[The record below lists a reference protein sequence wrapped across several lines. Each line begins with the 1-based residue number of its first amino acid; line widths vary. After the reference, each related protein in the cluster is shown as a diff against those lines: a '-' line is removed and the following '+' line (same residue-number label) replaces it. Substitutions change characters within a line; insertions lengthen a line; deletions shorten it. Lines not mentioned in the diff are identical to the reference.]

1 MRRLPPFPAL
11 RAFES
16 AARQLSFTRAAEE
29 LCVTPSAV
37 SHQVKLLEEWIG
49 TRLFER
55 TARRITLTQRG
66 GELYISSSKCL
77 DDLSIAFRVAE
88 HRQRRGAPPRLRV
101 CADAGFV
108 ELWLTSRLERYFAQ
122 APDLPIEVFW
132 AGTAQDYKQHR
143 ADIVLHYGRADRLPY
158 DSISQWR
165 YHEFAVC
172 SPSLITKAT
181 PIVSVSDL
189 RRHRLLHE
197 RGTESWMH
205 WLGWAG
211 LQRVD
216 WALDGPIYH
225 GASTCLGAAVAG
237 QGVALTDEL
246 VGGDLL
252 MSGQI
257 VKPLGQ
263 ARESDYTLTLL
274 CRRDVLNDAA
284 AVAFMNW
291 ARPAIDEYLNTT
303 RPLIQ
308 PVPYRARLRSVAAG
322 RALTTRR

>member
-1 MRRLPPFPAL
+1 MYGAMRRLPSFPAL

-29 LCVTPSAV
+29 LCITPSAV
-37 SHQVKLLEEWIG
+37 SHQVRLLEEWIG
-49 TRLFER
+49 TPLFER

-66 GELYISSSKCL
+66 GELYLSASKCL
-77 DDLSIAFRVAE
+77 DDLAIAFRVAE
-88 HRQRRGAPPRLRV
+88 HRHKRGAPARLRV

-108 ELWLTSRLERYFAQ
+108 ELWLTSRLEGFFAK
-122 APDLPIEVFW
+122 APNLPIEVFW
-132 AGTAQDYKQHR
+132 ASTAQDYKQYR

-158 DSISQWR
+158 ESISQWR

-172 SPSLITKAT
+172 SPSLITKAR
-181 PIVSVSDL
+181 PIASVSDL
-189 RRHRLLHE
+189 RRQRLLHE
-197 RGTESWMH
+197 RGTELWMH
-205 WLGWAG
+205 WLRWAG
-211 LQRVD
+211 LQSVD
-216 WALDGPIYH
+216 WAVDGPIYH

-257 VKPLGQ
+257 VKPLGHV
-263 ARESDYTLTLL
+263 RDSDYTLTLL

-291 ARPAIDEYLNTT
+291 VRPAIDEYLLTT

-308 PVPYRARLRSVAAG
+308 PLPYRARLRSLVAA
-322 RALTTRR
+322 TR

>member
-1 MRRLPPFPAL
+1 MRRLPAFPAL
-11 RAFES
+11 RAFEC

-37 SHQVKLLEEWIG
+37 SHQVKLLEGWVG
-49 TRLFER
+49 TPLFER

-66 GELYISSSKCL
+66 RELYLSASKCL
-77 DDLSIAFRVAE
+77 DDLAIAFRVAE
-88 HRQRRGAPPRLRV
+88 HPNKRGAPARLRV

-108 ELWLTSRLERYFAQ
+108 ELWFASRLEGFFAKV
-122 APDLPIEVFW
+122 PNPPIEVFW
-132 AGTAQDYKQHR
+132 ASTAQDYKQYR

-158 DSISQWR
+158 ESISQWR

-172 SPSLITKAT
+172 SPSLITKAR
-181 PIVSVSDL
+181 PIASVSDL
-189 RRHRLLHE
+189 RRQRLLHE

-205 WLGWAG
+205 WLRWAG
-211 LQRVD
+211 LQSVD
-216 WALDGPIYH
+216 WAVDGPIYH
-225 GASTCLGAAVAG
+225 GASTCLGAAAAG
-237 QGVALTDEL
+237 QGVALADEL

-263 ARESDYTLTLL
+263 TRDSDYTLTLL
-274 CRRDVLNDAA
+274 CRREVLNDAGTA
-284 AVAFMNW
+284 AFVNW
-291 ARPAIDEYLNTT
+291 VRPAIDEYLSTT

-308 PVPYRARLRSVAAG
+308 PLPYRARPAAYS
-322 RALTTRR
+322 ALTMRRAPR